1 MKNKYFILL
10 ALVVSFLSNAQKVAF
25 HDTFDSDKNQWAL
38 NNNNLVTSVE
48 NGMLVMKNNDKQNS
62 KWELISV
69 INSPDEVDYDVEA
82 TLKVTQTLAENS
94 AYGLVW
100 SCYNDYSDYR
110 VVNMTPNKQ
119 VQVYQYSGKEFY
131 YLKKWEETQA
141 INGKNKFNKIH
152 VKKRANRIEVYIND
166 KLIVKSGDFMYSG
179 SKAGFILD
187 AGMTIEI
194 DELKVTEF
202 PKNIEVIDTYDANL
216 ILKKIES
223 ISSKEYDEVNPVLS
237 ADGNTIYVAKKSSP
251 ENLGGVN
258 DDDIWFA
265 TKDAKGN
272 WSTLRNMGKPLN
284 NTSYN
289 FVISVSP
296 DNNSMVVANT
306 YNADGSSK
314 GSGLSIA
321 NRTINGWEV
330 PKEVLIKDYENK
342 NQFVGYFQ
350 SNDNK
355 VLLMAIEKGSGF
367 GYKDLYVSFIQ
378 EDGTWSSPLNLG
390 ATVNT
395 FDEETNPFLGSD
407 GKTLYF
413 SSKGHLGYGSYDLF
427 VTKRLDDTWTN
438 WSKPKNLGNK
448 INSVDSDLAYYVSAK
463 GDKAY
468 ISKAGDIYEVD
479 NKVKQD
485 PVVLIK
491 GKVYDNKT
499 KQILSAK
506 IEYNNLKTNKNAG
519 TAISNPKDGS
529 YSIVLPYGQK
539 YSFMGNKEGY
549 YAVTENID
557 LTNLKE
563 YQEMEV
569 DLYLSP
575 IEKGEVIRLNN
586 IFFDS
591 GKYDLLPDSYAEL
604 DKLYQIL
611 MQNSKMKIE
620 ISGHTDAVGSDVD
633 NMNLSNNRAN
643 AVMQYLLKKGVNGNR
658 LTAKG
663 YGETKFIAPNDTEKG
678 KQKNRRV
685 EFVIVEL

>member
-1 MKNKYFILL
+1 MKKLL
-10 ALVVSFLSNAQKVAF
+10 FLVFTFTSINLFGQKVLF

-38 NNNNLVTSVE
+38 NSNNLVTNVE
-48 NGMLVMKNNDKQNS
+48 KGVLVMKNNDSQNT
-62 KWELISV
+62 KWELLTV
-69 INSPDEVDYDVEA
+69 ITNPDEVDYDVEA
-82 TLKVTQTLAENS
+82 SIRVTQSLAENA

-100 SCYNDYSDYR
+100 SCYNDYSNYR

-131 YLKKWEETQA
+131 YTKKWEEATY
-141 INGKNKFNKIH
+141 INGKNKYNKIF
-152 VKKRANRIEVYIND
+152 VKKRANILEIFIND
-166 KLIVKSGDFMYSG
+166 KLVVKTGDYAYGG
-179 SKAGFILD
+179 SKSGFILD

-194 DELKVTEF
+194 DELKVVEY
-202 PKNIEVIDTYDANL
+202 PKHIDVIEGYDPNLVIE
-216 ILKKIES
+216 KIES
-223 ISSKEYDEVNPVLS
+223 ISSKEYDEVNPVVA
-237 ADGNTIYVAKKSSP
+237 ADGNTIYVAKKASP
-251 ENLGGVN
+251 DNLGGVN
-258 DDDIWFA
+258 DDDIWYA

-272 WSTLRNMGKPLN
+272 WSALKNIGKPLN
-284 NTSYN
+284 NSSYN

-296 DNNSMVVANT
+296 DHNTMVLANT

-314 GSGLSIA
+314 GSGLSVS
-321 NRTINGWEV
+321 NRTSNGWEV
-330 PKEVLIKDYENK
+330 PKEIVIKDYQNK

-350 SNDNK
+350 SSDNK
-355 VLLMAIEKGSGF
+355 VLLMTVERDSGF
-367 GYKDLYVSFIQ
+367 GFKDVFVSFIQ
-378 EDGTWSSPLNLG
+378 EDGTWSAPLNLG
-390 ATVNT
+390 STINT
-395 FDEETNPFLGSD
+395 FEEETNPFLAAD

-413 SSKGHLGYGSYDLF
+413 ASRGHGGYGGYDLF
-427 VTKRLDDTWTN
+427 VSKRLDDSWTN
-438 WSKPKNLGNK
+438 WSKPKNLGDI
-448 INSVDSDLAYYVSAK
+448 INSPSSDLAYYVSAK

-468 ISKAGDIYEVD
+468 ISRGGDIYVLD

-604 DKLYQIL
+604 DKLYNIL
-611 MQNSKMKIE
+611 MNNSKMKIE

-685 EFVIVEL
+685 EFVIIEL